1 MIYEDYIEDDDP
13 LAGFSDDT
21 SLYDE
26 YYGFDEFGE
35 HIYTDDS
42 LLTTAEEA
50 QNQAEAS
57 QPEDSPA
64 SEN

>member
-42 LLTTAEEA
+42 LLTTAEEE
-50 QNQAEAS
+50 QAEAS
-57 QPEDSPA
+57 TPADSPTP
-64 SEN
+64 NN